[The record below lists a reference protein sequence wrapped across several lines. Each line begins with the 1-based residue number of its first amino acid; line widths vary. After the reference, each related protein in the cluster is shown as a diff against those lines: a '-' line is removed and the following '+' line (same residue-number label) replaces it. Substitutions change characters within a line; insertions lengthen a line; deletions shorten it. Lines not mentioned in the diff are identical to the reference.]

1 MNRGLFM
8 SLVLAAGV
16 LASTAASLLAGD
28 GMGFAV
34 VAPLIMAAAV
44 LVAAQAGPGDRGE
57 KRRAMIQAAI
67 LAGSVVV
74 ASLIVVSANPQKL
87 SLVMP
92 ILGVAV
98 AAPVLASARRRG
110 PEGR

>member
-1 MNRGLFM
+1 M
-8 SLVLAAGV
+8 SRNLVIPLVLAAGILV
-16 LASTAASLLAGD
+16 STAASLLAGE

-34 VAPLIMAAAV
+34 VAPLIMAVAV
-44 LVAAQAGPGDRGE
+44 LVAAQAGPGSAGE

-74 ASLIVVSANPQKL
+74 ASLIVVFANPEKL
-87 SLVMP
+87 KLVMP
-92 ILGVAV
+92 VLGVAV